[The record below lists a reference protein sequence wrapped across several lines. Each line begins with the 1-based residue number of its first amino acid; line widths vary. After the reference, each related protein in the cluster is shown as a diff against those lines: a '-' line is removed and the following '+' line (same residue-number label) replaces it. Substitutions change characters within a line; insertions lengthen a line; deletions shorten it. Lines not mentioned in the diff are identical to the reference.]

1 MRFFCRNPTLWSVG
15 VFGLHGFLLGLVIAV
30 GVITVKFLMDDKIH
44 SAEDI
49 EKYVGLPTL
58 GVMPRQATKAAAPKR
73 GRKENDAE

>member
-1 MRFFCRNPTLWSVG
+1 ML
-15 VFGLHGFLLGLVIAV
+15 GFLLGLVIAA

-73 GRKENDAE
+73 GRKEDDAE

>member
-1 MRFFCRNPTLWSVG
+1 
-15 VFGLHGFLLGLVIAV
+15 
-30 GVITVKFLMDDKIH
+30 MDDKIH